1 MAARAPAEAL
11 SLDIP
16 AHAAHLATARG
27 FVGSVARHFG
37 CPEESVEDL
46 RLAVTEICTEALEGD
61 ASLDGIDLRAWADHG
76 SLILE
81 IAPRR
86 GSGALGPPER
96 SDADSVERRRALV
109 SALFPDVETLERDG
123 SPVARISAP
132 CSERA

>member
-1 MAARAPAEAL
+1 MAALAPADVL
-11 SLDIP
+11 SLGIP

-37 CPEESVEDL
+37 CPEETVEDL

-61 ASLDGIDLRAWADHG
+61 ASLDGIDLRAWAEAG

-86 GSGALGPPER
+86 GAGTPGPLER
-96 SDADSVERRRALV
+96 SDADSVERRRALIA
-109 SALFPDVETLERDG
+109 ALFPDVETLERDG
-123 SPVARISAP
+123 GPVVRISAP
-132 CSERA
+132 RSERP